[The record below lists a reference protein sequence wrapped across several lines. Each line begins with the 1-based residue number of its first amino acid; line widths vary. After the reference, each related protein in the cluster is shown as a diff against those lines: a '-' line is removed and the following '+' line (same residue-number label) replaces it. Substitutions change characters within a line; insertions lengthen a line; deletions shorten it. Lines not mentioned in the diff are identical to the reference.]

1 MHYKLKKY
9 YLLSLLLGGSFNP
22 TMAQYPE
29 EKAFAL
35 LDSISQRS
43 FQATFRYSS
52 QASQNELRET
62 FEGKIVL
69 QGNQYRLTMQG
80 QEIIN
85 DGKTVW
91 TYLIEANEVQITD
104 HDPEQNA
111 AIPWTILANYRQAY
125 TLSRFDVYQVDR
137 QAYNVVELVS
147 KDDEYGLLKV
157 VLTIENI
164 TKHIQCL
171 EILDS
176 NHTLHIF
183 SIVNFAYDLNF
194 DKEFFKFDPEGY
206 QGVETIDLR

>member
-9 YLLSLLLGGSFNP
+9 YLLSLLLGSSFNA
-22 TMAQYPE
+22 TMAQYQE

-43 FQATFRYSS
+43 FQATFKYSS
-52 QASQNELRET
+52 QSPQNELGET
-62 FEGKIVL
+62 FEGKIAI

-111 AIPWTILANYRQAY
+111 VIPWAILANYRRAY
-125 TLSRFDVYQVDR
+125 TLGRFDTHQVDGK
-137 QAYNVVELVS
+137 AYNVVELVP
-147 KDDEYGLLKV
+147 KDDEHGLLKV
-157 VLTIENI
+157 VLTIAH
-164 TKHIQCL
+164 TSKYIQCL

-176 NHTLHIF
+176 NHTLHIL
-183 SIVNFAYDLNF
+183 SITNFAYDVNF
-194 DKEFFKFDPEGY
+194 DRAFFRFDPKEY
-206 QGVETIDLR
+206 QEIEIIDMR